1 VRHIWFAVAGLAAAT
16 GCGTDAVGVSECR
29 AFERVRCQA
38 AASCGYPDVAACER
52 FERDHCLHGVDLESI
67 NSIELDAC
75 ALDVERAGRCAAG
88 QGPDTEASACSEP
101 VVTVSAPRTACAIV
115 LSPELASSCVF
126 LVPGASALAPSPPM
140 TLAPDGGA

>member
-1 VRHIWFAVAGLAAAT
+1 M

-67 NSIELDAC
+67 NSVELDAC
-75 ALDVERAGRCAAG
+75 AQDVGRAGRCAAG
-88 QGPDTEASACSEP
+88 QGPDTAVGACADP
-101 VVTVSAPRTACAIV
+101 VATESAPRTACEVV

-126 LVPGASALAPSPPM
+126 LVSGASALAPSPPA
-140 TLAPDGGA
+140 TATPDGGA